1 MAAAVFGARSR
12 AANLAAVTGMLGVAV
27 AGAAV
32 AVAAAGSPAVISV
45 AVAAAA
51 VAGAPSEAPPVR
63 TLIGPG
69 RSYRPM
75 PLRGRRRD
83 DPVPLMCWECGKALA
98 RRQRRFCSSDCVTAF
113 SAAHGKYPAA
123 KPAALECEPLEAV
136 VGR

>member
-83 DPVPLMCWECGKALA
+83 DPVPLMCWGNAEKQWSGDASNSVRTSVLT
-98 RRQRRFCSSDCVTAF
+98 S
-113 SAAHGKYPAA
+113 P
-123 KPAALECEPLEAV
+123 
-136 VGR
+136 